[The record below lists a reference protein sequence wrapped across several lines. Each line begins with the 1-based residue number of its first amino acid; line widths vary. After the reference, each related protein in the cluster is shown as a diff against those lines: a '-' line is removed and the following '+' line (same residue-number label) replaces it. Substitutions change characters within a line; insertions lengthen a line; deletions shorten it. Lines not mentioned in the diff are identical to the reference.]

1 MAIEEPGA
9 HVISAPALLT
19 LAAKQYCF
27 VTMNASGEAIAIA
40 ADTTYPVGILQNTP
54 AAGQTAQIMVRGIS
68 KLKCNAA
75 GFVCGAPLGPDAVG
89 LGITRV
95 LGAADNLHYQCGYA
109 LDTTGAQ
116 EGIVGTIL
124 LVDPTPV
131 MIA

>member
-1 MAIEEPGA
+1 MAIELPGA

-19 LAAKQYCF
+19 LALKQYCF
-27 VTMNASGEAIAIA
+27 VTLNSSGEAIAIA

-54 AAGQTAQIMVRGIS
+54 TAGQTAQIMVRGVS

-124 LVDPTPV
+124 LVDPMPV